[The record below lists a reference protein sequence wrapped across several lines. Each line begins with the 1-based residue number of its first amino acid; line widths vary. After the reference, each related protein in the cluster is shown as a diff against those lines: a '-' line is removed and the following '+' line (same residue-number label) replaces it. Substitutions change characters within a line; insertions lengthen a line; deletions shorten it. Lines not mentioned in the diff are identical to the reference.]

1 MLHPVCCSI
10 AAFWLSSEA
19 LGFITVDGQTTMLL
33 LPPPFQQSSIFVVSK
48 ELTQVCFRLLIRG
61 DSNNDLLAHTI
72 LILCIASSYEGV
84 VLGFIESVV
93 KSR

>member
-1 MLHPVCCSI
+1 MCCWAVRF
-10 AAFWLSSEA
+10 AAPGLLLDCCFLAVFSVRV
-19 LGFITVDGQTTMLL
+19 TVDGQTTMLL

-72 LILCIASSYEGV
+72 LILCIASSYEENMY
-84 VLGFIESVV
+84 F
-93 KSR
+93 